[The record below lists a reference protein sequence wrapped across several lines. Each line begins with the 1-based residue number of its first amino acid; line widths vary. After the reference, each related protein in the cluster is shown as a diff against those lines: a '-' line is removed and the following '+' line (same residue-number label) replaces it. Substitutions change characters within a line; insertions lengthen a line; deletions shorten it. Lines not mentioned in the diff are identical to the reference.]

1 MELLNRLAEYRL
13 EHKISQEKLAE
24 MLGVH
29 FITVNRWFKGHQKPS
44 MMQEWHIKKLLDQ
57 KDNKDSRK

>member
-44 MMQEWHIKKLLDQ
+44 IMQEWHIKKLLQ
-57 KDNKDSRK
+57 KRRA

>member
-29 FITVNRWFKGHQKPS
+29 FITVNRWFKGHQKPN
-44 MMQEWHIKKLLDQ
+44 MMQEWHIKKLLGQ
-57 KDNKDSRK
+57 KNTKDSRK